1 MTELDQAAIDLF
13 KAVLKTGRDILGHPE
28 FNFKFD
34 ATIGTRA
41 EDAAGGQLLGMRIQE
56 ALEIAKKAAAPV
68 TIEGTSV
75 Q

>member
-1 MTELDQAAIDLF
+1 MTDLDQAAIDLF
-13 KAVLKTGRDILGHPE
+13 QAVLKTGRDILGHPE

-34 ATIGTRA
+34 ATIITKQ
-41 EDAAGGQLLGMRIQE
+41 EDAAAGQRIGLRIQE
-56 ALEIAKKAAAPV
+56 ALNAAQKASAPV